1 MGQGFKDVQQYNE
14 AMARV
19 RQVCG
24 VRTQVQLAEFL
35 GVRQSSISDG
45 NRRRSIPDGWLLT
58 MLRRTGVD
66 PDWILTGKNE
76 RWRLLSDDFQRP
88 VDREALE
95 SQIRAEVDNLGVS
108 ELLERLRALLP
119 GVRVIIADADKK
131 VVGTASG
138 AGK

>member
-1 MGQGFKDVQQYNE
+1 
-14 AMARV
+14 
-19 RQVCG
+19 
-24 VRTQVQLAEFL
+24 
-35 GVRQSSISDG
+35 
-45 NRRRSIPDGWLLT
+45 

-119 GVRVIIADADKK
+119 GVRVIIADAEKK